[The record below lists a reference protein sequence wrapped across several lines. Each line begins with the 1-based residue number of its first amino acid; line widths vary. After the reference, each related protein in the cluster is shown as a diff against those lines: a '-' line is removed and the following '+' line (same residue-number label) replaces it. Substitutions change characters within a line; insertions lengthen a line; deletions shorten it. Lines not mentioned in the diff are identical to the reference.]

1 MQVQHYYVTLIP
13 FLIQFHQQIIL
24 LSIINQEVSDMLLFS
39 TLLNIKPSMTKKNFI
54 DLVIEWNQTSTYQEN
69 IIDGLVWN
77 NESDTR
83 LCDENL

>member
-1 MQVQHYYVTLIP
+1 
-13 FLIQFHQQIIL
+13 
-24 LSIINQEVSDMLLFS
+24 MLLFS

-77 NESDTR
+77 NETEILWNGAAYRR
-83 LCDENL
+83 LPKVESEHLYGEGLTITDPEIPVLL

>member
-1 MQVQHYYVTLIP
+1 MQVQYYYVTPIP

-24 LSIINQEVSDMLLFS
+24 LSIMNQDVSGMLLFS

-69 IIDGLVWN
+69 IINRLV
-77 NESDTR
+77 
-83 LCDENL
+83 